1 MFTIASII
9 VLAATVAAVTGHYL
23 LFGPRRRDVDGSPR
37 AVPRFG
43 MVAIVLH
50 AVLVLSFLVLAGTGA
65 ISAATGQ
72 PLRGWPLMIHVAG
85 AACFPLALALVAIVW
100 AGACAFEGHDWQWI
114 RSVGGYLGG
123 PQDLPADRFNAG
135 QKGFLWAVVAL
146 GLAVILSGLGRLA
159 PVLGPCGQAVV
170 LEVHRYAALLLTVAF
185 VVHLYLATIANPG
198 TLLAMLTGRVSAD
211 WAAHHHPLWWERKC
225 KDRKESKEKGVP
237 TDV

>member
-1 MFTIASII
+1 MFTIASIL
-9 VLAATVAAVTGHYL
+9 VLVATVAAVAGHYV
-23 LFGPRRRDVDGSPR
+23 FYGPRGRDVAGSPR
-37 AVPRFG
+37 VVPRFG

-50 AVLVLSFLVLAGTGA
+50 AVLLLSFLVLAGTGV
-65 ISAATGQ
+65 ISAAAGE
-72 PLRGWPLMIHVAG
+72 PLRGWPLMMHLAA
-85 AACFPLALALVAIVW
+85 AACFPWALALAAISW

-170 LEVHRYAALLLTVAF
+170 LEVHRYAALLLTAAF
-185 VVHLYLATIANPG
+185 VVHLYLATFANPG

-211 WAAHHHPLWWERKC
+211 WAAHHHPLWWERRRG
-225 KDRKESKEKGVP
+225 DAEERQGKGDP